1 MLNNDYSLLLKQIEA
16 LLESETD
23 PIANAANL
31 SALIYRSVPR
41 LNWSGF
47 YFINPKSQ
55 QLVLG
60 PFHGEVACTRIDI
73 GKGVCG
79 TAYAKQQ
86 TIVVADVHQ
95 FEGHIA
101 CDAASE
107 SEIVV
112 PFTTDIISGVLDIDS
127 PEKNRFS
134 ETDKDFFESVVSLY
148 CAAIS

>member
-1 MLNNDYSLLLKQIEA
+1 MTNTDYSLLLKQVQS

-23 PIANAANL
+23 PLANAANL

-47 YFINPKSQ
+47 YFFKPDQQ

-60 PFHGEVACTRIDI
+60 PFHGEVACTRIDV

-79 TAYAKQQ
+79 TAFAQQQ

-107 SEIVV
+107 SEVVV
-112 PFTTDIISGVLDIDS
+112 PFETKIISGVLDIDS

-134 ETDKDFFESVVSLY
+134 EAEKDFFESVVSLY